1 MKRKKYNVRFKREGK
16 KDEIIQAA
24 VQLFIEKGFDRVSLS
39 DIASRLNLG
48 RTTIYEYFNNKSEI
62 LALYLEK
69 EILDY
74 HEKVMSIMNKK
85 VAFRNKL
92 MEFIKL
98 QLEYGGY
105 HKSFSQLFRSLSRSS
120 GNISAKT
127 EAAIRGK
134 HQEIYVALMN
144 EFNAAI
150 RRKEIRDLPSDVLMQ
165 LLINATSF
173 SLRGKKE
180 PAQIAEEVFSIF
192 WSGISNINLKERKIN
207 D

>member
-98 QLEYGGY
+98 QLEYSGY